1 MDDVWEMHKTYAD
14 MSNCAQCASAY
25 KVDIECAVRKDI
37 WVTTRYGDEDNGDGD
52 DCDGDEGV
60 EDAGAGDDAGDGMVS
75 FILEAAL
82 NSYMYTRGT
91 HLRPSSI
98 DSPSD

>member
-1 MDDVWEMHKTYAD
+1 MGDVQDVCGYVQDVREGMWTTYE
-14 MSNCAQCASAY
+14 
-25 KVDIECAVRKDI
+25 VDIECAVRKDI

-91 HLRPSSI
+91 HLRPPGI

>member
-1 MDDVWEMHKTYAD
+1 MWTT
-14 MSNCAQCASAY
+14 Y

-75 FILEAAL
+75 VILEAAHL
-82 NSYMYTRGT
+82 QRSGIRWPWMLVLYGVYTEGRSFGGQALT
-91 HLRPSSI
+91 ACQTI
-98 DSPSD
+98 QAVT